1 MDSSCHSADK
11 EVGKNMSIEEE
22 RTLVVQEN
30 GLSWDLC
37 VKDDARFG
45 GNFAADIHCRQ
56 VVFV

>member
-1 MDSSCHSADK
+1 
-11 EVGKNMSIEEE
+11 MSIEEE